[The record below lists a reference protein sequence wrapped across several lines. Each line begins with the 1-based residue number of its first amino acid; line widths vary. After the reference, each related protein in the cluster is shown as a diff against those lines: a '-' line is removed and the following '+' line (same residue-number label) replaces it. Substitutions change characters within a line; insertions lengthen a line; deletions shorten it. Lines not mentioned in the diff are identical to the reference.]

1 VVHAHSPFVT
11 GVLAARAARR
21 AHVPLVYTYHTRL
34 DQYAHYVPFE
44 RGLTRR
50 AANAAARA
58 FADRAAIVV
67 VPTRAME
74 VRLREIGVGAP
85 IRVVPSAIDTARFAA
100 GRRSDAVRA
109 RLGAATADRLVLLV
123 SRLGREKNVGLAIE
137 ALARIADP
145 RVRLALVGDGPSRSV
160 LEARARELGVAA
172 RVAFAGASDPADLPD
187 IYASADA
194 FAFPSLSETQG
205 LVLAEAMAAGLP
217 IAAVAT
223 PVTREVL
230 GGVGRVSRGD
240 PERFARAV
248 LAALDAGRD
257 QSAEHLALER
267 FNLRTHAERMAA
279 IYAEARERFD

>member
-1 VVHAHSPFVT
+1 
-11 GVLAARAARR
+11 
-21 AHVPLVYTYHTRL
+21 
-34 DQYAHYVPFE
+34 
-44 RGLTRR
+44 
-50 AANAAARA
+50 
-58 FADRAAIVV
+58 
-67 VPTRAME
+67 
-74 VRLREIGVGAP
+74 
-85 IRVVPSAIDTARFAA
+85 
-100 GRRSDAVRA
+100 
-109 RLGAATADRLVLLV
+109 
-123 SRLGREKNVGLAIE
+123 
-137 ALARIADP
+137 
-145 RVRLALVGDGPSRSV
+145 V